1 MNVNQEDSTQEEK
14 KRQLFLQKRSRVKN
28 LSVLLARR
36 IARVVEWTGLEN
48 QRTARY
54 RGFESLFLRQRMKSP
69 LSGGLF
75 SFSDHIEIWKR
86 DHLMMELFIL

>member
-14 KRQLFLQKRSRVKN
+14 KRQLFLQKRLRVKN

-54 RGFESLFLRQRMKSP
+54 RGFESLLLRHKRVLFLQD
-69 LSGGLF
+69 
-75 SFSDHIEIWKR
+75 SF
-86 DHLMMELFIL
+86 FI

>member
-14 KRQLFLQKRSRVKN
+14 KRQLFLQKRLRVKN

-54 RGFESLFLRQRMKSP
+54 RGFESLFIRTTKRAPNWESFFRLREV
-69 LSGGLF
+69 G
-75 SFSDHIEIWKR
+75 
-86 DHLMMELFIL
+86 

>member
-1 MNVNQEDSTQEEK
+1 MLLKIYQSWSLILRSNWLREIRSMNVNQEDSTQEEK
-14 KRQLFLQKRSRVKN
+14 KRQLFLQKRLRVKN

-54 RGFESLFLRQRMKSP
+54 RGFESLLLRK
-69 LSGGLF
+69 
-75 SFSDHIEIWKR
+75 
-86 DHLMMELFIL
+86 

>member
-14 KRQLFLQKRSRVKN
+14 KRQLFLQKRLRVKN

-54 RGFESLFLRQRMKSP
+54 RRFESYIFRIIGDSLAITLFL
-69 LSGGLF
+69 
-75 SFSDHIEIWKR
+75 
-86 DHLMMELFIL
+86 FIFIIKNSL